1 VSKEFDVAVIGAGI
15 AGLTAGLTSARL
27 GRSTIVLTGDV
38 LGGHLLSIEK
48 VEGYPGFP
56 EGVPGFDLCPMAE
69 EQAGEAGAEFDPV
82 EVSAIEAADGKWK
95 ITTAGEEVLAGAV
108 VIATGTALK
117 ELNVPGEERL
127 RGRGVSH
134 CATCDAPLLRDQ
146 VAAIAGGGDSAA
158 QEGLTLAEFASKVY
172 LFNDAPELTAQA
184 SYRDLVASNPKIE
197 IRNNT
202 MIEEVLGEDGVT
214 GVRIKDSST
223 NATEDVELTGVFVY
237 VGLQPNTAF
246 LDGLLALDPTGR
258 IPVDGE
264 MRTTLPGVFAA
275 GTVRTGTAGRAAA
288 AAGDGAAAAIAAD
301 AYLTSGSWRD

>member
-1 VSKEFDVAVIGAGI
+1 
-15 AGLTAGLTSARL
+15 
-27 GRSTIVLTGDV
+27 
-38 LGGHLLSIEK
+38 
-48 VEGYPGFP
+48 
-56 EGVPGFDLCPMAE
+56 
-69 EQAGEAGAEFDPV
+69 
-82 EVSAIEAADGKWK
+82 
-95 ITTAGEEVLAGAV
+95 
-108 VIATGTALK
+108 
-117 ELNVPGEERL
+117 
-127 RGRGVSH
+127 
-134 CATCDAPLLRDQ
+134 
-146 VAAIAGGGDSAA
+146 
-158 QEGLTLAEFASKVY
+158 
-172 LFNDAPELTAQA
+172 
-184 SYRDLVASNPKIE
+184 LVASNPKIE